1 MVMGMG
7 MVMAVIMRVAVI
19 VRVLFE
25 VLVMML
31 MGMIMATPAATAAAA
46 LLLMRRMIFR
56 FQIEHFVM
64 VLMRMIVAAPA
75 TMIMMVMVV
84 AMIVVMPMIMI
95 VRMMM
100 TVVAALIIGTTLRL
114 ERTLDS
120 LHRATQTTQHFDKH
134 MIIFDV
140 DRVRRD
146 FRWCVA
152 IADVPRRLHQ
162 AGRIFRTDFNKLLR
176 RGFDGDQAAI
186 FKLQRIAI
194 VQHDGL
200 IEIEQKIRAL
210 LALQR
215 HAAAMATFMIQ
226 RNAVDHFFGLHGGL
240 TNGLGGAEH
249 RKTSLTNPYLGDW
262 RGRCQPLLMLPAPRL
277 HDDDGERYQSDG

>member
-1 MVMGMG
+1 MVMG

-25 VLVMML
+25 VFVMML
-31 MGMIMATPAATAAAA
+31 MGMIMAAPAATAAAA
-46 LLLMRRMIFR
+46 LLLVRRMIFR

-75 TMIMMVMVV
+75 AMIMMMMVMVM
-84 AMIVVMPMIMI
+84 AMIVVMIMIM
-95 VRMMM
+95 RMMM
-100 TVVAALIIGTTLRL
+100 TVVAALIIGTALRL
-114 ERTLDS
+114 ERALDS

-140 DRVRRD
+140 DCVRRD
-146 FRWCVA
+146 FRRRVA

-162 AGRIFRTDFNKLLR
+162 AGRIFSADFNKLLR
-176 RGFDGDQAAI
+176 RSFDGDQAAI

-200 IEIEQKIRAL
+200 IEIEQKVRAL

-215 HAAAMATFMIQ
+215 HAAAMATFMIE

-277 HDDDGERYQSDG
+277 PDDDGERYQSDG